1 MTLITNTPKLLKKH
15 QLLTRI
21 KAELPA
27 VKSVMQNINP
37 GDTPLVWDEETRL
50 LAGESYVTESLM
62 GLDFRLSARSFLQL
76 NPLQTEVLYEQVAQA
91 LELAPTDTLV
101 DAYAGIGT
109 IGLSLAARVKQVLGM
124 ETIPAAVADANANA
138 ELNGITNA
146 HYECGP
152 AEVLLPQWR
161 AAGQTFDALVVDPPR
176 TGLDQALIDTILA
189 EKPAKFVYVSCNMA
203 SLARN
208 LARLTPTYRVDYIQP
223 VDMLPQTPR
232 CEAVVKLSLA
242 QTD

>member
-1 MTLITNTPKLLKKH
+1 
-15 QLLTRI
+15 
-21 KAELPA
+21 
-27 VKSVMQNINP
+27 
-37 GDTPLVWDEETRL
+37 
-50 LAGESYVTESLM
+50 M

-152 AEVLLPQWR
+152 AEDLLPQWR